1 MSWSSL
7 SVHLQ
12 KNPGIQSALWFLLA
26 LVFVGLGCSLGFWQL
41 GRAQT
46 KLNWQAEIAQKSAMP
61 VLDGAFL
68 GSPQDSIQNRAG
80 LIHRPVLL
88 EGEWLA
94 QHTVYLDNRQMNA
107 RPGFYVITP
116 FKLQATGTVVM
127 VQRGWVGRDFTD
139 RTRLP
144 LVQTPG
150 GMVQVGGLMALPPSK
165 LYVLGEEGQG
175 VIRQNLDLTQFI
187 SQTGLHLLEI
197 SVIEQGPASEGLL
210 REWPQA
216 ATGVE
221 KHYGYAFQWF
231 GLALLIALIYVWFQI
246 VRPRFKSKSA

>member
-1 MSWSSL
+1 MSWSLFSGQSQKTSGL
-7 SVHLQ
+7 QSVW
-12 KNPGIQSALWFLLA
+12 WFLLA
-26 LVFVGLGCSLGFWQL
+26 LFFVGLGCSLGAWQL

-68 GSPQDSIQNRAG
+68 GGAQDSSQNRVG
-80 LIHRPVLL
+80 LLHRPILI

-107 RPGFYVITP
+107 RPGFYVLTP
-116 FKLQATGTVVM
+116 FKLKATGAVVM

-144 LVQTPG
+144 QVQSPDGT
-150 GMVQVGGLMALPPSK
+150 VRVNGLMALPPSK
-165 LYVLGEEGQG
+165 LYALGEEGQG
-175 VIRQNLDLTQFI
+175 VIRQNLDLQKF
-187 SQTGLHLLEI
+187 SSETGLPLLEI
-197 SVIEQGPASEGLL
+197 SLVQQGPASEGLL

-231 GLALLIALIYVWFQI
+231 GLALLIALLYVWFQI
-246 VRPRFKSKSA
+246 VRPRLKSKTA

>member
-1 MSWSSL
+1 MSWSFFSGQ
-7 SVHLQ
+7 LQ
-12 KNPGIQSALWFLLA
+12 KTSGLQSAWWFLLA
-26 LVFVGLGCSLGFWQL
+26 LFFVGLGCSLGVWQL

-46 KLNWQAEIAQKSAMP
+46 KLNWQAEIAQKSVMP

-68 GSPQDSIQNRAG
+68 GSPQDSSQNRAG
-80 LIHRPVLL
+80 LLHRPVLL
-88 EGEWLA
+88 EGEWMA

-107 RPGFYVITP
+107 RPGFYVLTP
-116 FKLQATGTVVM
+116 FKLAASGAVVM

-144 LVQTPG
+144 QVQTPSG
-150 GMVQVGGLMALPPSK
+150 VVRVSGLMALPPSK
-165 LYVLGEEGQG
+165 LYALGEEGQG
-175 VIRQNLDLTQFI
+175 VIRQNLDLQKFS
-187 SQTGLHLLEI
+187 SQTGLPLLEI
-197 SVIEQGPASEGLL
+197 SVIQQGPASEGLL

-246 VRPRFKSKSA
+246 VRPRFKSKTA

>member
-1 MSWSSL
+1 MSWSFFSGQSQKT
-7 SVHLQ
+7 SVM
-12 KNPGIQSALWFLLA
+12 KSALWFLLA
-26 LVFVGLGCSLGFWQL
+26 LFFVGLGCWLGVWQL

-46 KLNWQAEIAQKSAMP
+46 KLNWQADIAQKSAMP
-61 VLDGAFL
+61 SLDGSFL
-68 GSPQDSIQNRAG
+68 GSAQDSPQNRAG
-80 LIHRPVLL
+80 LLHRPVHI
-88 EGEWLA
+88 EGEWLP

-107 RPGFYVITP
+107 RPGFYVLTP
-116 FKLQATGTVVM
+116 FKLHATGAVLV

-144 LVQTPG
+144 PIQTPAG
-150 GMVQVGGLMALPPSK
+150 TVSLSGLIALPPSK
-165 LYVLGEEGQG
+165 LYALGEEGQG
-175 VIRQNLDLTQFI
+175 VIRQNLDLQKF
-187 SQTGLHLLEI
+187 SSETGLPLLEI
-197 SVIEQGPASEGLL
+197 SLVQQGLASEGLL

-246 VRPRFKSKSA
+246 VRPRFKSKTA